1 MVISGRRMKKS
12 IKDIDNFTVIK
23 SRNKLNYLILA
34 LAIFIGVGSIYYSNI
49 IASQLQQR
57 ERDQIHLFAKT
68 LETIANDNSEY
79 NENVMLLFEEI
90 VVANETIPVIV
101 THRDGK
107 PKLHKNVK
115 IPKELNQQEITGFLN
130 EQIEEMRAQYAPI
143 IIANKN
149 DDGEVFNYEYIF
161 YKDSF
166 LLTQL
171 QYYPYVQLSVI
182 AVFFILSYLAFSYS
196 RAAEQ
201 NRVWV
206 GLAKETAHQLGT
218 PLSSLMA
225 WWEYLKS
232 DPDLENR
239 EITREL
245 GKDIKKLEMITNRF
259 SSIGSVPVLQE
270 EDIFSVIRSSVN
282 YLQTRIST
290 KVIINVH
297 QGDEQVKAA
306 INKPLFDWVIE
317 NLCKNSVD
325 AMSGVGVIDIYVQRS
340 SEGKI
345 IVDIADTGK
354 GIPKNL
360 LNQIFQPGFTTK
372 KRGWGLGLTLA
383 KRIVEHYHKGKIFIK
398 SSELNTG
405 TTFRILL
412 NGAVVTAPS
421 KVEQI

>member
-1 MVISGRRMKKS
+1 M
-12 IKDIDNFTVIK
+12 IKNR
-23 SRNKLNYLILA
+23 SKLNYAILA
-34 LAIFIGVGSIYYSNI
+34 LAVLIGVGSIYYSNF
-49 IASQLQQR
+49 IANQLKAR
-57 ERDQIHLFAKT
+57 ERDQIELFAKT

-101 THRDGK
+101 TYKDGE
-107 PKLHKNVK
+107 PKVHKNVK
-115 IPKELNQQEITGFLN
+115 IPQGLT
-130 EQIEEMRAQYAPI
+130 IEEINNFLKVEIEDMRSQYDPI
-143 IIANKN
+143 VIANKN
-149 DDGEVFNYEYIF
+149 NAGEVFNYEYIF

-225 WWEYLKS
+225 WVEYMKS
-232 DPDLENR
+232 DPELENR
-239 EITREL
+239 DITKEL
-245 GKDIKKLEMITNRF
+245 DKDIKKLELITNRF
-259 SSIGSVPVLQE
+259 SSIGSVPVLQRE
-270 EDIFSVIRSSVN
+270 NITEVIRSSIN

-290 KVIINVH
+290 KVKINLH
-297 QGDEQVKAA
+297 QDGEEVIAE
-306 INKPLFDWVIE
+306 INKPLFDWVVE
-317 NLCKNSVD
+317 NICKNAVD
-325 AMSGVGVIDIYVQRS
+325 AMSGVGVIDIYVQQS
-340 SEGKI
+340 GEGNVI
-345 IVDIADTGK
+345 IDISDTGK

-360 LNQIFQPGFTTK
+360 LAQIFQPGFTTK
-372 KRGWGLGLTLA
+372 KRGWGLGLTLV
-383 KRIVEHYHKGKIFIK
+383 KRIIENYHQGKIFIK
-398 SSELNTG
+398 SSEVNTG

-412 NGAVVTAPS
+412 NG
-421 KVEQI
+421 

>member
-1 MVISGRRMKKS
+1 MKDNLKELG
-12 IKDIDNFTVIK
+12 NFTVIQNQ
-23 SRNKLNYLILA
+23 SKLNYLVLA
-34 LAIFIGVGSIYYSNI
+34 LAVLIGVGSIYYTNL
-49 IASQLQQR
+49 IADQLKKR
-57 ERDQIHLFAKT
+57 ERDQIELFAKT

-90 VVANETIPVIV
+90 VIANETIPVIV
-101 THRDGK
+101 TSKDGK
-107 PKLHKNVK
+107 PKIHKNVK
-115 IPKELNQQEITGFLN
+115 IPHGLTSEEIDNFLKG
-130 EQIEEMRAQYAPI
+130 ETEDMRSQYAPI
-143 IIANKN
+143 VIANRN
-149 DDGEVFNYEYIF
+149 SEGEVFNYEYIF

-182 AVFFILSYLAFSYS
+182 AVFFVLSYLSFSYS

-225 WWEYLKS
+225 WIEFMKS
-232 DPDLENR
+232 DPELQNR

-245 GKDIKKLEMITNRF
+245 DKDIKKLELITNRF
-259 SSIGSVPVLQE
+259 SSIGSVPVLKE
-270 EDIFSVIRSSVN
+270 ENIFDVIHSSIN

-290 KVIINVH
+290 KVKINLH
-297 QGDEQVKAA
+297 QESAEVKAE

-317 NLCKNSVD
+317 NICKNAVD
-325 AMSGVGVIDIYVQRS
+325 AMNGVGVIDIYVQRS
-340 SEGKI
+340 MEGKV
-345 IVDIADTGK
+345 IVDISDNGK

-360 LNQIFQPGFTTK
+360 LGQIFQPGFTTK
-372 KRGWGLGLTLA
+372 RRGWGLGLTLV
-383 KRIVEHYHKGKIFIK
+383 KRIIENYHQGKIFIK
-398 SSELNTG
+398 SSEVNTG

-412 NGAVVTAPS
+412 NG
-421 KVEQI
+421 

>member
-1 MVISGRRMKKS
+1 MKDNLKELG
-12 IKDIDNFTVIK
+12 NFTVIQNQ
-23 SRNKLNYLILA
+23 SKLNYLVLA
-34 LAIFIGVGSIYYSNI
+34 LAVLIGVGSIYYTNL
-49 IASQLQQR
+49 IADQLKKR
-57 ERDQIHLFAKT
+57 ERDQIELFAKT

-90 VVANETIPVIV
+90 VIANETIPVIV
-101 THRDGK
+101 TYKDGK
-107 PKLHKNVK
+107 PKIHKNVK
-115 IPKELNQQEITGFLN
+115 IPHGLTSDEIDNFLKG
-130 EQIEEMRAQYAPI
+130 ETEDMRSQYAPI
-143 IIANKN
+143 VIANRN
-149 DDGEVFNYEYIF
+149 SEGEVFNYEYIF

-182 AVFFILSYLAFSYS
+182 AVFFVLSYLSFSYS

-225 WWEYLKS
+225 WIEFMKS
-232 DPDLENR
+232 DPELENR

-245 GKDIKKLEMITNRF
+245 DKDIKKLELITNRF
-259 SSIGSVPVLQE
+259 SSIGSVPVLKE
-270 EDIFSVIRSSVN
+270 ENIFDVIHSSIN

-290 KVIINVH
+290 KVKINLH
-297 QGDEQVKAA
+297 QESAEVKAE

-317 NLCKNSVD
+317 NICKNAVD
-325 AMSGVGVIDIYVQRS
+325 AMNGVGVIDIYVQRS
-340 SEGKI
+340 MEGKV
-345 IVDIADTGK
+345 IVDISDNGK

-360 LNQIFQPGFTTK
+360 LGQIFQPGFTTK
-372 KRGWGLGLTLA
+372 RRGWGLGLTLV
-383 KRIVEHYHKGKIFIK
+383 KRIIENYHQGKIFIK
-398 SSELNTG
+398 SSEVNTG

-412 NGAVVTAPS
+412 NG
-421 KVEQI
+421 

>member
-1 MVISGRRMKKS
+1 MKDNLKELG
-12 IKDIDNFTVIK
+12 NFTVIK
-23 SRNKLNYLILA
+23 NQSKLNYLVLA
-34 LAIFIGVGSIYYSNI
+34 LAVLIGVGSIYYTNL
-49 IASQLQQR
+49 IADQLKKR
-57 ERDQIHLFAKT
+57 ERDQIELFAKT

-101 THRDGK
+101 TYKDGK
-107 PKLHKNVK
+107 PKIHKNVK
-115 IPKELNQQEITGFLN
+115 IPHGLTSDEIDNFLKG
-130 EQIEEMRAQYAPI
+130 ETEDMRSQYAPI
-143 IIANKN
+143 VIANRN
-149 DDGEVFNYEYIF
+149 SEGEVFNYEYIF

-182 AVFFILSYLAFSYS
+182 AAFFVLSYLSFSYS

-225 WWEYLKS
+225 WIEFMKS
-232 DPDLENR
+232 DPELENR

-245 GKDIKKLEMITNRF
+245 DKDIKKLELITNRF
-259 SSIGSVPVLQE
+259 SSIGSVPVLKE
-270 EDIFSVIRSSVN
+270 ENIFDVIHSSIN

-290 KVIINVH
+290 KVKINLH
-297 QGDEQVKAA
+297 QESAEVKAE

-317 NLCKNSVD
+317 NICKNAVD
-325 AMSGVGVIDIYVQRS
+325 AMNGVGVIDIYVQRS
-340 SEGKI
+340 MEGKV
-345 IVDIADTGK
+345 IVDISDNGK

-360 LNQIFQPGFTTK
+360 LGQIFQPGFTTK
-372 KRGWGLGLTLA
+372 RRGWGLGLTLV
-383 KRIVEHYHKGKIFIK
+383 KRIIENYHQGKIFIK
-398 SSELNTG
+398 SSEVNTG

-412 NGAVVTAPS
+412 NG
-421 KVEQI
+421 

>member
-1 MVISGRRMKKS
+1 MKEPLKDTGS
-12 IKDIDNFTVIK
+12 ITVVK
-23 SRNKLNYLILA
+23 SRSKLNYLILV
-34 LAIFIGVGSIYYSNI
+34 LAGLIGVGSIYYSNL
-49 IASQLQQR
+49 IADQLKER
-57 ERDQIHLFAKT
+57 EREQVELFART

-79 NENVMLLFEEI
+79 NDNVMLLFEEI

-101 THRDGK
+101 THKDGE
-107 PKLHKNVK
+107 PKIHKNVK
-115 IPKELNQQEITGFLN
+115 LPPDLTQQETTEFLKN
-130 EQIEEMRAQYAPI
+130 EVENMRDQYAPI
-143 IIANKN
+143 VIANKS
-149 DDGEVFNYEYIF
+149 DAGEVFNYEYIF
-161 YKDSF
+161 YKNSF

-182 AVFFILSYLAFSYS
+182 AIFFIVSYLAFSYS

-225 WWEYLKS
+225 WLEYLKS
-232 DPDLENR
+232 DPELEHR

-245 GKDIKKLEMITNRF
+245 GKDIKKLELITNRF
-259 SSIGSVPVLQE
+259 SSIGSVPVLQQ
-270 EDIFSVIRSSVN
+270 EDIFQVIRNSVN
-282 YLQTRIST
+282 YLQTRISS
-290 KVIINVH
+290 KVAINLHFEGENVTA
-297 QGDEQVKAA
+297 E

-325 AMSGVGVIDIYVQRS
+325 AMSGVGVIDIYVQKS
-340 SEGKI
+340 AEGKV

-360 LNQIFQPGFTTK
+360 LAQIFQPGFTTK
-372 KRGWGLGLTLA
+372 KRGWGLGLTLV

-398 SSELNTG
+398 SSEVNTG
-405 TTFRILL
+405 TTFRIIL
-412 NGAVVTAPS
+412 NGAASLTAS
-421 KVEQI
+421 QTA

>member
-1 MVISGRRMKKS
+1 MKDNLKELG
-12 IKDIDNFTVIK
+12 NFTVIQNQ
-23 SRNKLNYLILA
+23 SKLNYLVLA
-34 LAIFIGVGSIYYSNI
+34 LAVLIGVGSIYYTNL
-49 IASQLQQR
+49 IADQLKKR
-57 ERDQIHLFAKT
+57 ERDQIELFAKT

-101 THRDGK
+101 TYKDGK
-107 PKLHKNVK
+107 PKIHKNVK
-115 IPKELNQQEITGFLN
+115 IPLGLTSDEIDNFLKG
-130 EQIEEMRAQYAPI
+130 ETEDMRSQYAPI
-143 IIANKN
+143 VIANRN
-149 DDGEVFNYEYIF
+149 SEGEVFNYEYIF

-182 AVFFILSYLAFSYS
+182 AVFFVLSYLSFSYS

-225 WWEYLKS
+225 WIEFMKS
-232 DPDLENR
+232 DPELENR

-245 GKDIKKLEMITNRF
+245 DKDIKKLELITNRF
-259 SSIGSVPVLQE
+259 SSIGSVPVLKE
-270 EDIFSVIRSSVN
+270 ENIFDVIHSSIN

-290 KVIINVH
+290 KVKINLH
-297 QGDEQVKAA
+297 QESAEVKAE

-317 NLCKNSVD
+317 NICKNAVD
-325 AMSGVGVIDIYVQRS
+325 AMNGVGVIDIYVQRS
-340 SEGKI
+340 MEGKV
-345 IVDIADTGK
+345 IVDISDNGK

-360 LNQIFQPGFTTK
+360 LGQIFQPGFTTK
-372 KRGWGLGLTLA
+372 RRGWGLGLTLV
-383 KRIVEHYHKGKIFIK
+383 KRIIENYHQGKIFIK
-398 SSELNTG
+398 SSEVNTG

-412 NGAVVTAPS
+412 NG
-421 KVEQI
+421 

>member
-1 MVISGRRMKKS
+1 MKDNLKELG
-12 IKDIDNFTVIK
+12 NFTVIQNQ
-23 SRNKLNYLILA
+23 SKLNYLVLA
-34 LAIFIGVGSIYYSNI
+34 LAVLIGVGSIYYTNL
-49 IASQLQQR
+49 IADQLKKR
-57 ERDQIHLFAKT
+57 ERDQIELFAKT

-101 THRDGK
+101 TYKDGK
-107 PKLHKNVK
+107 PKIHKNVK
-115 IPKELNQQEITGFLN
+115 IPHGLTSDEIDNFLKG
-130 EQIEEMRAQYAPI
+130 ETEDMRSQYAPI
-143 IIANKN
+143 VIANRN
-149 DDGEVFNYEYIF
+149 SEGEVFNYEYIF

-182 AVFFILSYLAFSYS
+182 AVFFVLSYLSFSYS

-225 WWEYLKS
+225 WIEFMKS
-232 DPDLENR
+232 DPELENR

-245 GKDIKKLEMITNRF
+245 DKDIKKLELITNRF
-259 SSIGSVPVLQE
+259 SSIGSVPVLKE
-270 EDIFSVIRSSVN
+270 ENIFDVIHSSIN

-290 KVIINVH
+290 KVKINLH
-297 QGDEQVKAA
+297 QENAEVKAE

-317 NLCKNSVD
+317 NICKNAVD
-325 AMSGVGVIDIYVQRS
+325 AMNGVGVIDIYVQRS
-340 SEGKI
+340 MEGKV
-345 IVDIADTGK
+345 IVDISDNGK

-360 LNQIFQPGFTTK
+360 LGQIFQPGFTTK
-372 KRGWGLGLTLA
+372 RRGWGLGLTLV
-383 KRIVEHYHKGKIFIK
+383 KRIIENYHRGKIFIK
-398 SSELNTG
+398 SSEVNTG

-412 NGAVVTAPS
+412 NG
-421 KVEQI
+421 

>member
-1 MVISGRRMKKS
+1 MKDNLKELG
-12 IKDIDNFTVIK
+12 NFTVIQNQ
-23 SRNKLNYLILA
+23 SKLNYLVLA
-34 LAIFIGVGSIYYSNI
+34 LAVLIGLGSIYYTNL
-49 IASQLQQR
+49 IADQLKKR
-57 ERDQIHLFAKT
+57 ERDQIELFAKT

-90 VVANETIPVIV
+90 VIANETIPVIV
-101 THRDGK
+101 TSKDGK
-107 PKLHKNVK
+107 PKIHKNVK
-115 IPKELNQQEITGFLN
+115 IPHGLTSDEIDNFLKG
-130 EQIEEMRAQYAPI
+130 ETEDMRSQYAPI
-143 IIANKN
+143 VIANRN
-149 DDGEVFNYEYIF
+149 SEGEVFNYEYIF

-182 AVFFILSYLAFSYS
+182 AVFFVLSYLSFSYS

-225 WWEYLKS
+225 WIEFMKS
-232 DPDLENR
+232 DPELQNR

-245 GKDIKKLEMITNRF
+245 DKDIKKLELITNRF
-259 SSIGSVPVLQE
+259 SSIGSVPVLKE
-270 EDIFSVIRSSVN
+270 ENIFDVIHSSIN

-290 KVIINVH
+290 KVKINLH
-297 QGDEQVKAA
+297 QESAEVKAE

-317 NLCKNSVD
+317 NICKNAVD
-325 AMSGVGVIDIYVQRS
+325 AMNGVGVIDIYVQRS
-340 SEGKI
+340 MEGKV
-345 IVDIADTGK
+345 IVDISDNGK

-360 LNQIFQPGFTTK
+360 LGQIFQPGFTTK
-372 KRGWGLGLTLA
+372 RRGWGLGLTLV
-383 KRIVEHYHKGKIFIK
+383 KRIIENYHQGKIFIK
-398 SSELNTG
+398 SSEVNTG

-412 NGAVVTAPS
+412 NG
-421 KVEQI
+421 

>member
-1 MVISGRRMKKS
+1 MKDNLKELG
-12 IKDIDNFTVIK
+12 NFTVIQNQ
-23 SRNKLNYLILA
+23 SKLNYLVLGLA
-34 LAIFIGVGSIYYSNI
+34 VLIGVGSIYYTNL
-49 IASQLQQR
+49 IADQLKKR
-57 ERDQIHLFAKT
+57 ERDQIKLFAKT

-101 THRDGK
+101 TYKDGK
-107 PKLHKNVK
+107 PKIHKNVK
-115 IPKELNQQEITGFLN
+115 IPHGLTSDEIDNFLKG
-130 EQIEEMRAQYAPI
+130 ETEDMRSQYAPI
-143 IIANKN
+143 VIANRN
-149 DDGEVFNYEYIF
+149 SEGEVFNYEYIF

-182 AVFFILSYLAFSYS
+182 AVFFVLSYLSFSYS

-225 WWEYLKS
+225 WIEFMKS
-232 DPDLENR
+232 DPELQNR

-245 GKDIKKLEMITNRF
+245 DKDIKKLELITNRF
-259 SSIGSVPVLQE
+259 SSIGSVPVLKE
-270 EDIFSVIRSSVN
+270 ENIFDVIHSSIN

-290 KVIINVH
+290 KVKINLH
-297 QGDEQVKAA
+297 QESTEVKAE

-317 NLCKNSVD
+317 NICKNAVD
-325 AMSGVGVIDIYVQRS
+325 AMDGVGVIDIYVQRS
-340 SEGKI
+340 MEGKV
-345 IVDIADTGK
+345 IVDISDNGK

-360 LNQIFQPGFTTK
+360 LGQIFQPGFTTK
-372 KRGWGLGLTLA
+372 RRGWGLGLTLV
-383 KRIVEHYHKGKIFIK
+383 KRIIENYHQGKIFIK
-398 SSELNTG
+398 SSEVNTG

-412 NGAVVTAPS
+412 NG
-421 KVEQI
+421 